1 MAVRVGHLHKSM
13 MAVVVPSKLEAGEN
27 SRLGLGIKGAS
38 AETVAIISP
47 VVPHNVFV

>member
-1 MAVRVGHLHKSM
+1 MVVHVGHLHRSM
-13 MAVVVPSKLEAGEN
+13 LAVVEPSQLEAGEN

-47 VVPHNVFV
+47 VVPHSVFV